1 MLAFNK
7 FNKFNK
13 NYLYELP
20 EDIQAIIYRKLYQ
33 FSLKTIKDNRCAIDN
48 YNKLIEYIKKG
59 KDSNNNPIKN
69 QAIWNI
75 IVRRDVEDPYH
86 KYFQYYADPNVYET
100 DFLILNR
107 TKMIRD
113 DASFSSIKYIEF
125 LIYPIQERIPVTN
138 YSYIKNVFEQYIHIF
153 LSLRHYNANSNM
165 NTGNNS
171 DNSNEI
177 DYEYRNIKDIQLL
190 NDKIRIEFR
199 DTYVFKCYIDI
210 YNNILETYNFIA
222 CILDI
227 LSMFNNA
234 IYPEYNVDY
243 ENDLVNLRDWF
254 KYNAFFG
261 GFTINDKG
269 DTARP
274 YFYS

>member
-1 MLAFNK
+1 
-7 FNKFNK
+7 
-13 NYLYELP
+13 
-20 EDIQAIIYRKLYQ
+20 
-33 FSLKTIKDNRCAIDN
+33 
-48 YNKLIEYIKKG
+48 
-59 KDSNNNPIKN
+59 
-69 QAIWNI
+69 
-75 IVRRDVEDPYH
+75 
-86 KYFQYYADPNVYET
+86 
-100 DFLILNR
+100 
-107 TKMIRD
+107 MIRD

-125 LIYPIQERIPVTN
+125 SIYPIQERIPVTN

-153 LSLRHYNANSNM
+153 LSLRHYNVNSNM

-171 DNSNEI
+171 DNSDEI

>member
-1 MLAFNK
+1 MLLAFNK
-7 FNKFNK
+7 FNN

-33 FSLKTIKDNRCAIDN
+33 FSLNTIKDNRCAIDN
-48 YNKLIEYIKKG
+48 YNKLIEYIKNG

-75 IVRRDVEDPYH
+75 IVRRDVDDSYH

-100 DFLILNR
+100 DFLLLNR
-107 TKMIRD
+107 TKMIRH
-113 DASFSSIKYIEF
+113 DASFYSIKYIEF
-125 LIYPIQERIPVTN
+125 SIYPIQERIPSAN
-138 YSYIKNVFEQYIHIF
+138 YSYIKNTFEQYIHIF
-153 LSLRHYNANSNM
+153 LSLRHYNANSNI
-165 NTGNNS
+165 NNR
-171 DNSNEI
+171 DNRDDI
-177 DYEYRNIKDIQLL
+177 DDEYRNLKDIMLL

-227 LSMFNNA
+227 LSMFNNT

-243 ENDLVNLRDWF
+243 ENDLASLRDWF

-269 DTARP
+269 DTIRP
-274 YFYS
+274 FFNS